1 MASHG
6 SKRAQNDS
14 VSLDDLLFYLL
25 DDLVHPDL
33 DLLLLFLLGLLLL
46 RRLGLLPTLPPLLRN
61 LLLAAQAP
69 SVPLV
74 DETLAVR
81 DELRTDVALLRGVL
95 LVEYARVLL
104 EVPPDLLLLLLREQ

>member
-1 MASHG
+1 M
-6 SKRAQNDS
+6 R
-14 VSLDDLLFYLL
+14 
-25 DDLVHPDL
+25 
-33 DLLLLFLLGLLLL
+33 LLLLC
-46 RRLGLLPTLPPLLRN
+46 RLGLLPTLPPLLRN

-104 EVPPDLLLLLLREQ
+104 EVPPDLLLLLIGEQ

>member
-1 MASHG
+1 MLREQTKSP
-6 SKRAQNDS
+6 
-14 VSLDDLLFYLL
+14 SLNHLFFNLLNHLI
-25 DDLVHPDL
+25 HPDL
-33 DLLLLFLLGLLLL
+33 DLLLLLFLWLLLL

-81 DELRTDVALLRGVL
+81 DELRTDVALLRGIL

-104 EVPPDLLLLLLREQ
+104 EIPPDLLLLLLGEQ